1 MPSFPLMAE
10 LPTLID
16 TAGWSW
22 VQVSMPGHASNGF
35 WIGTDPQGNRWLTK
49 LRGSFYAYREIVF
62 ARLAQNMG
70 WSCQSSVFIRLD
82 AESAGNLG
90 RKANEIHAA
99 HWFLD
104 EHPHPPCQPGCALL
118 PLAGK
123 TVRTPNDLTF
133 PEIAGL
139 IDWPKSEIAA
149 YVFGGN
155 EPPGRL
161 FTLSH
166 EFVVIDSE
174 QMFST
179 APCDLSSSPWLRQD
193 DGEVSASGLRLAKE
207 VCQDIGGLKPAAIE
221 LALSIPPGIS
231 VKQRS
236 QIASRVHASIR
247 FADDYARRAAE
258 A

>member
-10 LPTLID
+10 LPKSMD
-16 TAGWSW
+16 TTGWSW
-22 VQVSMPGHASNGF
+22 VQISKSGHASDGF

-62 ARLAQNMG
+62 AQLAQNMG

-82 AESAGNLG
+82 AESARNLG

-99 HWFLD
+99 HWFLE
-104 EHPHPPCQPGCALL
+104 EHPHPPCRAGCALQ
-118 PLAGK
+118 PLAGHE
-123 TVRTPNDLTF
+123 VRAPNDLLF

-166 EFVVIDSE
+166 ELVVIDSE

-179 APCDLSSSPWLRQD
+179 SPCDFSNSSWLQQE
-193 DGEVSASGLRLAKE
+193 DGEASPSGLRMAKQ
-207 VCQDIGGLKPAAIE
+207 VCQDISGLTPAAIQ
-221 LALSIPPGIS
+221 LALTIPPGFSIELGWP
-231 VKQRS
+231 
-236 QIASRVHASIR
+236 IASYIHAGIQ
-247 FADDYARRAAE
+247 FATDYVRSAAE